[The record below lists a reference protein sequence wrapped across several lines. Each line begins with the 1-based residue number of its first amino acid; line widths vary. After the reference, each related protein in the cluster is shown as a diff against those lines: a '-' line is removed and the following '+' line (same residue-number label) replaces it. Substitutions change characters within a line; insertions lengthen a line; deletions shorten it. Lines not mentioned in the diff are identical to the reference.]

1 MNKTSLSS
9 LRLLALA
16 SISMLAAPTRAGTVL
31 VGEETDLPDGKPRAA
46 KIFVAPAGVR
56 MGTMGG
62 AGAGGSGDDYLIFRA
77 DKQLVWFVE
86 PAKARYTQM
95 DKQMM
100 SAVGQQLS
108 AAMGMLQAQLAAM
121 PPEQRAQVEGMM
133 KGMGAS
139 MGFGQKAPQP
149 VIQKIASG
157 EKVGQWTCDRYAS
170 RGPDGKLLQETWVAP
185 AGTSPIPSEDAAS
198 LRAMGTFFEEATKG
212 IQDAMQGMMPGLSL
226 PASGEILNGMP
237 VRFVSYDASGKP
249 DSQWELRS
257 VQQEAIPADTFEL
270 PAGVSQQS
278 LMPPGAPSGIP
289 GGLLPGLPR

>member
-1 MNKTSLSS
+1 
-9 LRLLALA
+9 
-16 SISMLAAPTRAGTVL
+16 MLAAPTRAGTVL
-31 VGEETDLPDGKPRAA
+31 VGEETALPDGKPRAA

-77 DKQLVWFVE
+77 DKQLVWFIE

-139 MGFGQKAPQP
+139 MGLGQKAPQP

-185 AGTSPIPSEDAAS
+185 AGTSPIPGEDAAS

-270 PAGVSQQS
+270 PPGVSQQS
-278 LMPPGAPSGIP
+278 LMPQGAPSGIP